1 MVPLSEL
8 RAANMRIAEQG
19 GVIAKLQARHAE
31 LEKAAGVEVLNV
43 DTGETEIE
51 IPHKRQRDG
60 DGDNSTH
67 SSSSSSSSSS
77 ASASFA
83 PARSAIAALAQER
96 DSNARALKKVKQEK
110 GAAEQELADR
120 VLCTICLDEE
130 RNVLYM
136 PCGHLATCA
145 DCDATLTAAAVAADR
160 AAECPMCQTE
170 IGNRVSGVVIP

>member
-8 RAANMRIAEQG
+8 RAANTRIAEQG
-19 GVIAKLQARHAE
+19 GVIAKLQARNAE

-67 SSSSSSSSSS
+67 SSSSSSSSS

-83 PARSAIAALAQER
+83 PAPSAIAALVQER

-145 DCDATLTAAAVAADR
+145 DCDATLTAAAAAADR

>member
-1 MVPLSEL
+1 M
-8 RAANMRIAEQG
+8 
-19 GVIAKLQARHAE
+19 
-31 LEKAAGVEVLNV
+31 
-43 DTGETEIE
+43 
-51 IPHKRQRDG
+51 
-60 DGDNSTH
+60 
-67 SSSSSSSSSS
+67 
-77 ASASFA
+77 
-83 PARSAIAALAQER
+83 QER
-96 DSNARALKKVKQEK
+96 DSNTRALKKVKQEK

-145 DCDATLTAAAVAADR
+145 DCDATLTAAAAAADR